1 MQLQIHRRNIVFD
14 FPWSLCHQRSNLL
27 LRFTL
32 SKFRP
37 LIYWISFLFHIWKSN
52 IHSELLGRKVIILES
67 ICKTLT
73 KKHYVKIM
81 EGYWVTWVGCDL
93 VTKPPTR
100 IMFILYKNI
109 SKRNIKKLFN
119 SEWATELPLHI
130 YSLICYFPS
139 LLSLSYYMCF

>member
-81 EGYWVTWVGCDL
+81 EGY
-93 VTKPPTR
+93 P
-100 IMFILYKNI
+100 Y
-109 SKRNIKKLFN
+109 RNVI
-119 SEWATELPLHI
+119 ER
-130 YSLICYFPS
+130 FPS
-139 LLSLSYYMCF
+139 LYLEKKALLIFHLIENICDVKNTCNKIEIIRKENDRLNYKYVRVIQ